1 MTNKGNKIKNI
12 SSGLRG
18 QGIIGIASNMVLAD
32 SPEIIFYFIIKQLQ
46 VRKKFILFKINFSK
60 QIINDE
66 IKNSIILIAIIIV
79 SSLLLR
85 LYFFPFGIPLTLDS
99 IGYFLVCK

>member
-46 VRKKFILFKINFSK
+46 VRKNLSC
-60 QIINDE
+60 
-66 IKNSIILIAIIIV
+66 
-79 SSLLLR
+79 LR
-85 LYFFPFGIPLTLDS
+85 
-99 IGYFLVCK
+99 